1 MSSYKFNN
9 TFMNN
14 NFFCCRRSWI
24 EKHSRSKVLG
34 PLSGKCTKIRSSWDP
49 PLLLPQT
56 TRKAT
61 GSWRR
66 RRPICRE
73 HSVSDFSAILFN
85 PWQKSDTIGEIT
97 KKNRRKMKEKKVV
110 FLKITKF
117 YLTLTQIILKLYS
130 ILKLLF

>member
-24 EKHSRSKVLG
+24 EKPSLSKILG
-34 PLSGKCTKIRSSWDP
+34 LLSGKCTKIRSSWDP

-66 RRPICRE
+66 RRPLCRE
-73 HSVSDFSAILFN
+73 HSVSDFSAILLN
-85 PWQKSDTIGEIT
+85 PWQKSDTIGEIA
-97 KKNRRKMKEKKVV
+97 KKIGGKWKRKKWFFWKSLNSTLPLLKSFWNCIV
-110 FLKITKF
+110 F
-117 YLTLTQIILKLYS
+117 
-130 ILKLLF
+130 